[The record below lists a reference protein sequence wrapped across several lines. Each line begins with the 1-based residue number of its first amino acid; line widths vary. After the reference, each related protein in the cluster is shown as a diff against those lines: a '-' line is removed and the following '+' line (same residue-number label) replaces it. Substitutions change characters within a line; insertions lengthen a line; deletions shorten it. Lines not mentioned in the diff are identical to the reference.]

1 MALSLPVLTFHALDN
16 QQSLISFSP
25 DLFRRMMAGL
35 FKNGYRTIG
44 LLEAVDYLRLK
55 KPFPDRSF
63 VITFDDGFESVYE
76 KAFPALHDY
85 RMTATIFL
93 TVGEKGRLKPRERL
107 PSLQGR
113 SMLSWHEIQEMK
125 QRGIEFGAHTL
136 THPDLTCLPLDR
148 VKSEILDSKRI
159 IEDALNVTVE
169 CFAAPNS
176 RYDDRCLEI
185 IRQHFTCACTDKLSL
200 INLRSDPCA
209 LERIDA
215 YYLRTERLFDIMLTP
230 LFSSY
235 IRARGIP
242 RGIRRFVQNSLK

>member
-1 MALSLPVLTFHALDN
+1 MVDCLPILTFHDLNAH
-16 QQSLISFSP
+16 SSVISFP
-25 DLFRRMMAGL
+25 PELFRRGML
-35 FKNGYRTIG
+35 KLYENGFRTIS
-44 LLEAVDYLRLK
+44 LVEAVNHLHLK
-55 KPFPDRSF
+55 NTFPERSF
-63 VITFDDGFESVYE
+63 VITFDDGYESVYE
-76 KAFPALHDY
+76 KAFPILQDY

-93 TVGEKGRLKPRERL
+93 TVGERGRLKPGERL
-107 PSLQGR
+107 PSLEGR
-113 SMLSWHEIQEMK
+113 FMLSWHEIQEMK

-148 VKSEILDSKRI
+148 VKSEILDSKKI
-159 IEDALNVTVE
+159 IEEALSAPVK
-169 CFAAPNS
+169 CFASPYS

-200 INLRSDPCA
+200 INLRSDPYA

-230 LFSSY
+230 LFPWY

-242 RGIRRFVQNSLK
+242 RGIRRFVQNGLK